1 MAYSVSV
8 RFLIVEAFKSKEVRF
23 RGRFYGDGDDS
34 LDVKFWRLVSF
45 GSLYSI
51 GIANRPLM
59 EDFKPLAE
67 DFKPLVEDRIQ
78 LIEDFTVISGPWTW
92 PF

>member
-1 MAYSVSV
+1 
-8 RFLIVEAFKSKEVRF
+8 
-23 RGRFYGDGDDS
+23 
-34 LDVKFWRLVSF
+34 
-45 GSLYSI
+45 
-51 GIANRPLM
+51 M